1 VVIIS
6 IDTLRADRL
15 PAYGYAPTAT
25 PAIDDLVDE
34 AVLFETTFS
43 HAPTTTPAHTSLFT
57 AMTPAQHG
65 VRDNLGYSLA
75 DDAVTMAERFA
86 DLSYRTAGFV
96 SAYPL
101 RRDTGLSQGFTT
113 WDDAFDPA
121 ADGAGLGE
129 IQRAGAA
136 TVAAASAW
144 LQGQNDG
151 RFLLFVHLF
160 EPHLPYTA
168 PEPFASAYDSPY
180 DAEVAYADA
189 LVGDLLATLTATGL
203 YDEATV
209 VLLAD
214 HGEGLGDHGEDDHGI
229 FVYPSTLRVPLV
241 IKLPN
246 GARGG
251 ERVDMATQLA
261 DVAPTLLALVGA
273 APLPGAIGRDLFD
286 ANVES
291 TTIYAET
298 YQPPLHFGWS
308 ELITAIDYPY
318 QYIQAPEPELYDLS
332 ADPGALTNLIAAQ
345 PEVAAELRGWLAASE
360 TPLAA
365 PQAID
370 VATRD
375 RLAAL
380 GYVTTG
386 QSADGGSL
394 PDPKNRIGL
403 LRDLKRAT
411 SRFFASDYV
420 TAIAEFE
427 VVLQQEPTM
436 PVAWEWLA
444 RSQQGAGQASD
455 ALESF
460 EMLRTLGGG
469 GTGVDLS
476 IAELGLQLGRYPAA
490 AAAANRLLIT
500 HPVDARTV
508 LARVALAE
516 GRAENAAQLARRAL
530 SDDDNA
536 LAAHLILAEALVSIG
551 ELQQALDHA
560 GRAAVDPTLRAP
572 ALVLSGRVLM
582 VGGNP
587 EAARQALD
595 QALNADPTFLSA
607 HIFMAATYFA
617 TGGVDP
623 GLAALQEMVRIN
635 PTVAA
640 ERRAIETLDRF
651 GLSAA
656 ADEWRA
662 SAQARHPDA
671 AAELG
676 RR

>member
-1 VVIIS
+1 
-6 IDTLRADRL
+6 
-15 PAYGYAPTAT
+15 
-25 PAIDDLVDE
+25 
-34 AVLFETTFS
+34 
-43 HAPTTTPAHTSLFT
+43 
-57 AMTPAQHG
+57 
-65 VRDNLGYSLA
+65 
-75 DDAVTMAERFA
+75 
-86 DLSYRTAGFV
+86 
-96 SAYPL
+96 
-101 RRDTGLSQGFTT
+101 
-113 WDDAFDPA
+113 
-121 ADGAGLGE
+121 
-129 IQRAGAA
+129 
-136 TVAAASAW
+136 
-144 LQGQNDG
+144 
-151 RFLLFVHLF
+151 
-160 EPHLPYTA
+160 
-168 PEPFASAYDSPY
+168 
-180 DAEVAYADA
+180 
-189 LVGDLLATLTATGL
+189 
-203 YDEATV
+203 
-209 VLLAD
+209 
-214 HGEGLGDHGEDDHGI
+214 
-229 FVYPSTLRVPLV
+229 
-241 IKLPN
+241 
-246 GARGG
+246 
-251 ERVDMATQLA
+251 
-261 DVAPTLLALVGA
+261 
-273 APLPGAIGRDLFD
+273 
-286 ANVES
+286 
-291 TTIYAET
+291 
-298 YQPPLHFGWS
+298 
-308 ELITAIDYPY
+308 
-318 QYIQAPEPELYDLS
+318 
-332 ADPGALTNLIAAQ
+332 
-345 PEVAAELRGWLAASE
+345 
-360 TPLAA
+360 
-365 PQAID
+365 
-370 VATRD
+370 
-375 RLAAL
+375 
-380 GYVTTG
+380 
-386 QSADGGSL
+386 
-394 PDPKNRIGL
+394 
-403 LRDLKRAT
+403 
-411 SRFFASDYV
+411 
-420 TAIAEFE
+420 
-427 VVLQQEPTM
+427 
-436 PVAWEWLA
+436 
-444 RSQQGAGQASD
+444 
-455 ALESF
+455 
-460 EMLRTLGGG
+460 MLRTLGGG